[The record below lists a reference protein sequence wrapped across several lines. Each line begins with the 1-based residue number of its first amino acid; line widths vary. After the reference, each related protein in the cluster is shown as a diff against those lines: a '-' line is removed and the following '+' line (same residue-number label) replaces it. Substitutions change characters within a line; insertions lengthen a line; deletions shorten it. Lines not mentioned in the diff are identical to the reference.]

1 MKILHVIPSL
11 RMAGAERLM
20 VDLLPE
26 IKQRGEHEVE
36 LLLFDG
42 YQTPFYEEIEKTG
55 VTVHCLSKSSSVS
68 SNRTIYSPLNL
79 FRLFK
84 YLKKYDI
91 IHTHLTICQFYA
103 AVDSLF
109 VRCNLVTSEHDASNR
124 RRHWKWYKMI
134 DKWMYGRYK
143 AVICVAKQTEINLRE
158 YLGETKVPITT
169 ILNGV
174 DLKRFVNAKS
184 STELEKLA
192 PQTKKVIQ
200 VARFT
205 DQKDQQ
211 TLIRAFCHLDK
222 NYHLFLVGD
231 GPNRYECEQ
240 LVKENNLE
248 EQITFL
254 GLRTDI
260 PQLLQASD
268 IIVLSS
274 HYEGLS
280 ISSIE
285 GMSCGKPFIASDVDG
300 LREMV
305 EGAGVLFKE
314 GDDKELAV
322 KIAELCQQPEKYQQ
336 IAKQCEIKARD
347 YSIEKMADAY
357 LEVYKKI
364 VK

>member
-1 MKILHVIPSL
+1 MKILHVIASL

-26 IKQRGEHEVE
+26 IKQRGEHDVE
-36 LLLFDG
+36 LLVFDG
-42 YQTPFYEEIEKTG
+42 FRTPFYEEIEKLG
-55 VTVHCLSKSSSVS
+55 IVVHGLSKGNAVS
-68 SNRTIYSPLNL
+68 SNRAIYSIANL
-79 FRLFK
+79 FRLMK
-84 YLKKYDI
+84 YLKSYDV
-91 IHTHLTICQFYA
+91 IHTHLTICQLYA
-103 AVDSLF
+103 AIGSLF
-109 VRCNLVTSEHDASNR
+109 VKCNLVTSEHDASNR
-124 RRHWKWYKMI
+124 RRHWKWYRFI
-134 DKWMYGRYK
+134 DQWMYERYRY
-143 AVICVAKQTEINLRE
+143 VICVAKQTEINLRQ
-158 YLGETKVPITT
+158 YLGETKVPIST

-174 DLKRFVNAKS
+174 NLNRFVQAAPS
-184 STELEKLA
+184 QELERMA

-211 TLIRAFCHLDK
+211 TLIRAFAHLDSH
-222 NYHLFLVGD
+222 YHLFLVGD
-231 GPNRYECEQ
+231 GPNKPACEQ
-240 LVKENNLE
+240 LAKDLKVE
-248 EQITFL
+248 ERVTFL

-305 EGAGVLFKE
+305 EAAGLLFKE
-314 GDDKELAV
+314 GDDQELASQ
-322 KIAELCQQPEKYQQ
+322 IRSLCDNQELYNLVGQQCQKR
-336 IAKQCEIKARD
+336 ALN

-357 LEVYKKI
+357 LNVYQQV